1 MALNF
6 EYGSVKDW
14 ETVCVDADGNV
25 EAITERIIW
34 GTMMTGLHEVKEE
47 NLDEWII
54 RITMLN
60 KVQPGTLEVNLHDLQ
75 QRIGLRTN
83 ARPYTPAKFRK
94 IIRPGEKLN
103 LEREVAAD
111 GSIRGK
117 AKVGEEV
124 AVDAVLRPPGASRGG

>member
-1 MALNF
+1 MALDF

-34 GTMMTGLHEVKEE
+34 GTMMTGLYEVKAE

-60 KVQPGTLEVNLHDLQ
+60 KVEPGTLEVNLHDLQ

-83 ARPYTPAKFRK
+83 ARPRTPAQFRK
-94 IIRPGEKLN
+94 TIINTLLDEGQQEYRRQ
-103 LEREVAAD
+103 RESMKRFNMTE
-111 GSIRGK
+111 G
-117 AKVGEEV
+117 GEE
-124 AVDAVLRPPGASRGG
+124 